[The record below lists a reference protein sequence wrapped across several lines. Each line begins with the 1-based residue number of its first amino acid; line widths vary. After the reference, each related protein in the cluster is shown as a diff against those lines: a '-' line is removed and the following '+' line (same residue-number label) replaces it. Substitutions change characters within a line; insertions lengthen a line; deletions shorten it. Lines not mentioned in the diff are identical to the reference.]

1 MWDLERFVA
10 AQEPVYETVLA
21 ELHAGHKSSHWMWFI
36 FPQLAGLGRSEMAH
50 RYALSGLAETR
61 AYLDHP
67 LLGGRLRECCA
78 LVLAAGKGV
87 SAHDIFGSP
96 DDVKFRSCVTLF
108 AQAAP
113 AETLFDACLR
123 RFFGGEPD
131 PETLALL

>member
-1 MWDLERFVA
+1 MWDLERFVT

-21 ELHAGHKSSHWMWFI
+21 ELRDGQKRGHWMWFI

-78 LVLAAGKGV
+78 LVLAAGQGV

-108 AQAAP
+108 AEAAP
-113 AETLFDACLR
+113 AEHLFTACLK

-131 PETLALL
+131 PGTRSLL